1 MFMKFICTVLLVFF
15 LFPVFASKGDKEA
28 YKVFNGKGRKVNYEE
43 MLKAA
48 NKSDIVFFGEMHNNP
63 ICHWLE
69 LELTKDMYAAK
80 GSNLVLGAE
89 MFEVDNQLL
98 LNEYMSKMIR
108 KKDFEAEAKLW
119 SNYKTDYAPI
129 VDFAREKGLKF
140 TATNIPRRYAAI
152 VNFNGFEGLD
162 SINAMERG
170 LMAPPPI
177 KYIDT
182 LECYANIAKS
192 IGGGMPAH
200 MTMNL
205 GKAQAMK
212 DATMAHFIMKSG
224 AFNEKTILHF
234 NGSYHSDNHQGIV
247 WYVNQAIRKTSYE
260 LKVLTITCLEQ
271 VNIDTISNE
280 DAAKA
285 DFIIIIPASMTKTQP
300 SDPPAMTMPPVS
312 AKMDDKAKEKEKE
325 KEAKPKEEVK
335 PKTDADDNDGGD
347 DDDDD

>member
-1 MFMKFICTVLLVFF
+1 MKLLYSFF
-15 LFPVFASKGDKEA
+15 LILAILPFMAMKSDKPA
-28 YKVFNGKGRKVNYEE
+28 YKVYNGKGHSVDYGDL
-43 MLKAA
+43 LKAA
-48 NKSDIVFFGEMHNNP
+48 KGSDIIFFGELHTDP

-69 LELTKDMYAAK
+69 LELTKDLYAEK
-80 GSNLVLGAE
+80 GQKLVLGAE
-89 MFEVDNQLL
+89 MFEADNQLI

-119 SNYKTDYAPI
+119 PNYKTDYAPI
-129 VDFAREKGLKF
+129 VDFAREKGLRF
-140 TATNIPRRYAAI
+140 TATNIPRRYAAL

-170 LMAPPPI
+170 LMAPLPL

-182 LECYANIAKS
+182 LDCYANIAKN

-212 DATMAHFIMKSG
+212 DATMSHFLMKN

-234 NGSYHSDNHQGIV
+234 NGAYHSDNYQGIV
-247 WYVNQAIRKTSYE
+247 WYVHQAIRKTSYE

-271 VNIDTISNE
+271 ENIDTISKQ
-280 DAAKA
+280 DAARA
-285 DFIIIIPASMTKTQP
+285 DFIIIIPSSMPGAQEVE
-300 SDPPAMTMPPVS
+300 PPM
-312 AKMDDKAKEKEKE
+312 KMAPALTPKQED
-325 KEAKPKEEVK
+325 KPKETAPK
-335 PKTDADDNDGGD
+335 PDIKAKKTTD
-347 DDDDD
+347 DDAGGEEDDD